1 MIEGLVAFVVL
12 VAVIGFLAY
21 HFAKP
26 EVTKVEADITKADVA
41 KVEATVKVAEVTV
54 EKKL

>member
-26 EVTKVEADITKADVA
+26 EVTKVEADITK
-41 KVEATVKVAEVTV
+41 VEADVKVAEVDV